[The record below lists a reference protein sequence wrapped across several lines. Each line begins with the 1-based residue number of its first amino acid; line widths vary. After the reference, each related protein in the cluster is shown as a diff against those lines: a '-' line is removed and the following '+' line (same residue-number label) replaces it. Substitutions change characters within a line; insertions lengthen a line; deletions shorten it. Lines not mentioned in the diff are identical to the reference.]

1 MAIPLCCTNILID
14 DISMGMGMKEMVKAF
29 IGGII
34 FTLILVIVI
43 PVITSVYI
51 QPIVEDEVNSLGIA
65 IISTS
70 MMVSVIMLIIKLCFG
85 YLLGGGAILRN
96 FGIIGIFGLI
106 FAYWLLGNPY
116 GAVLPVLTLILIWF
130 VKQIWDFAKG
140 KTKEQK
146 KREKKRKERRKR
158 KK

>member
-1 MAIPLCCTNILID
+1 
-14 DISMGMGMKEMVKAF
+14 MKDKIKAF
-29 IGGII
+29 VGGVI
-34 FTLILVIVI
+34 FTLILVIII

-65 IISTS
+65 IVSTS
-70 MMVSVIMLIIKLCFG
+70 MVVSVIMLIITLCFG
-85 YLLGGGAILRN
+85 FLLGGGAILRN
-96 FGIIGIFGLI
+96 FGLIGIFGLI

-116 GAVLPVLTLILIWF
+116 GAVIPVLTLILVWIL
-130 VKQIWDFAKG
+130 KQIWNHFRG
-140 KTKEQK
+140 RTKEQE

>member
-1 MAIPLCCTNILID
+1 
-14 DISMGMGMKEMVKAF
+14 MKDKIKAF
-29 IGGII
+29 VGGVI
-34 FTLILVIVI
+34 FTLILVIII

-65 IISTS
+65 IVSTS
-70 MMVSVIMLIIKLCFG
+70 MVVSVIMLIITLCFG
-85 YLLGGGAILRN
+85 FLLGGGAILRN
-96 FGIIGIFGLI
+96 FGLIGIFGLI

-116 GAVLPVLTLILIWF
+116 GAVIPVLTLILVWIL
-130 VKQIWDFAKG
+130 KQIWNRYRG
-140 KTKEQK
+140 KTKEQE